1 MDEAVAGGLP
11 EGIRVVFFDAGETL
25 VHPYPS
31 FMGLFEATCA
41 ARGMDVDTRAL
52 PAVAGDLLAELDVKQ
67 RDGFTFSTSH
77 EESRDFWLDFY
88 LRLLAGLGLKEGE
101 ELAGDLYRT
110 FTDPAN
116 YVLYEDVM
124 ETLQGLALKGMD
136 IGLISNFE
144 AWLEDLLK
152 RLGILGFF
160 RYLYISGQVGTEKP
174 HRDIFDM
181 ALNGAGVEPRQA
193 LHVGD
198 SLNSDINGAR
208 AVGLIPVMIDRMNLH
223 PRIDCIRL
231 TDLRQLLYLLDG
243 DGATH

>member
-1 MDEAVAGGLP
+1 MDVSLSGGLP
-11 EGIRVVFFDAGETL
+11 EDIRVVFFDAGETL
-25 VHPYPS
+25 VHPHPS
-31 FMGLFEATCA
+31 FLGLFESTCA
-41 ARGMDVDTRAL
+41 ERGVEVDIRAL

-77 EESRDFWLDFY
+77 EESRAFWLEFY
-88 LRLLAGLGLKEGE
+88 SRLLAGLGLEKVE
-101 ELAGDLYRT
+101 ELAGNLYRN

-124 ETLQGLALKGMD
+124 QTLQGLEQMGMD

-144 AWLEDLLK
+144 AWLEGLLE

-160 RYLYISGQVGTEKP
+160 RHLYISGRVGTEKP

-181 ALNGAGVEPRQA
+181 ALNGAGVQPQQA

-198 SLNSDINGAR
+198 SLSSDINGAR
-208 AVGLIPVMIDRMNLH
+208 AVGLIPVMIDRMNH
-223 PRIDCIRL
+223 HAEIDCIRL
-231 TDLRQLLYLLDG
+231 TDLRQLLRLLDG
-243 DGATH
+243 AGVAP